1 MRKNKYCIML
11 EIDDNYIG
19 SMVIKAKD
27 EHNAY
32 IKFAKFL
39 LNSNIALQARV
50 EISIE
55 KI

>member
-19 SMVIKAKD
+19 SMIIKAKD

-32 IKFAKFL
+32 IEFMKFL
-39 LNSNIALQARV
+39 IKSNIALQSRV